1 MLGDLSYIL
10 IGFILLVG
18 GADRLVLG
26 AGASARN
33 FGISPLLIGLTIVAF
48 ATSAPEIVVA
58 AVSALQGKTELAIG
72 NALGSNIANVGLVL
86 GAAALV
92 RPMDVKSETLSREMP
107 ALLAVTLLTLML
119 FLDHYLGRVDGIV
132 LLGGLGLLL
141 YWIVTLGVK
150 SEAGDPIRAEYEAE
164 IRSDLSMRASI
175 AWLIVGLGALLF
187 GADLLVRGAS
197 SLARDLGVT
206 ELVIGLTVV
215 AVGTSLPEMAVSIV
229 SALKGE
235 YGLAIGNIIGS
246 NMFNLLAVI
255 GLAGII
261 QPTAVEASVLGL
273 HFPVMIGLTLVLFA
287 MAYTFGSG
295 HGRINR
301 AEGLAL
307 LLSYV
312 GYFTYVVMKT
322 L

>member
-1 MLGDLSYIL
+1 MLGQVS
-10 IGFILLVG
+10 FILVGFLLLVW

-48 ATSAPEIVVA
+48 ATSTPEIIVSG
-58 AVSALQGKTELAIG
+58 VSALQGSTGLAIG

-92 RPMDVKSETLSREMP
+92 RPLDVKSETLSREMP

-119 FLDHYLGRVDGIV
+119 FLDRYLGRVDGLV
-132 LLGGLGLLL
+132 LLGGMGLLL
-141 YWIVTLGVK
+141 YWIVSLGIK

-164 IRSDLSMRASI
+164 IRSDLSMRASL
-175 AWLIVGLGALLF
+175 AW
-187 GADLLVRGAS
+187 
-197 SLARDLGVT
+197 
-206 ELVIGLTVV
+206 LVIGLVV
-215 AVGTSLPEMAVSIV
+215 LLIGAELLVAGASDLARNLGITELVVGLTIVAIGTSLPEMAVSIM

-246 NMFNLLAVI
+246 NMFNLLAVMGVAGVI
-255 GLAGII
+255 GPA
-261 QPTAVEASVLGL
+261 PVEESVLEL

-287 MAYTFGSG
+287 MAYTFGG
-295 HGRINR
+295 GQGRINR
-301 AEGLAL
+301 AEGVAL
-307 LLSYV
+307 VLSYV
-312 GYFTYVVMKT
+312 AYLTYVTMKT

>member
-1 MLGDLSYIL
+1 MLGDIGLIL
-10 IGFILLVG
+10 AGFLLLVW

-33 FGISPLLIGLTIVAF
+33 LGISPLLIGLTIVAF
-48 ATSAPEIVVA
+48 ATSAPEIIVSV
-58 AVSALQGKTELAIG
+58 VSALQGSTALAIG

-119 FLDHYLGRVDGIV
+119 FLDRYLGRVDGVV

-141 YWIVTLGVK
+141 YWIVSLGIK

-164 IRSDLSMRASI
+164 IRADLSMRASV
-175 AWLIVGLGALLF
+175 AWLVVGLIVLLIGAE
-187 GADLLVRGAS
+187 LLVHGAS
-197 SLARDLGVT
+197 ALARDLGVT
-206 ELVIGLTVV
+206 ELVVGLTVV
-215 AVGTSLPEMAVSIV
+215 AIGTSLPEMAVSIV
-229 SALKGE
+229 SAMKGE
-235 YGLAIGNIIGS
+235 HGLAIGNIIGS

-255 GLAGII
+255 GIAGVIH
-261 QPTAVEASVLGL
+261 PAEVADSVLGL

-287 MAYTFGSG
+287 MAYTFGG
-295 HGRINR
+295 AQGRINR
-301 AEGLAL
+301 AEGIAL
-307 LLSYV
+307 LLSYTA
-312 GYFTYVVMKT
+312 YLAYIIKKT